1 MTLTVDLAPE
11 LVDALRTMAQKAGV
25 DADDYIARALQ
36 EHVRCYQNAPN
47 HLAAEE
53 AVLLKQINEGLPE
66 EAWKRYH
73 DLVAKRR
80 AATLTPVEHQ
90 ELMALT
96 NDVELWNARRIELVA
111 ELARRRGISLAEMMG
126 QLGLAPPSDA

>member
-11 LVDALRTMAQKAGV
+11 LVNALRAMAQRAGV

-47 HLAAEE
+47 HLPAEE

-66 EAWKRYH
+66 QTWKRYH

-80 AATLTPVEHQ
+80 AARLTPTEHQ

-96 NDVELWNARRIELVA
+96 NEVELWNARRIEIVA
-111 ELARRRGISLAEMMG
+111 ELARCRGLSLAEMMG
-126 QLGLAPPSDA
+126 QLGLTQPSDA